1 MGEVHFDS
9 LTFTADSATP
19 FGVCFAV
26 VPAQVFLVVAPV
38 AELES
43 RNTVK
48 ISEDHEEYFIW
59 EREDRR
65 LVIVVLPGS
74 NREATYF
81 LVSLRASW
89 RAVVV
94 HVQGFKD
101 AGIVSS

>member
-26 VPAQVFLVVAPV
+26 VPAQVFLIVAPV

-48 ISEDHEEYFIW
+48 ISEDHEEYFI
-59 EREDRR
+59 RECEDGR
-65 LVIVVLPGS
+65 LVIVGLPVF
-74 NREATYF
+74 NREPAYF
-81 LVSLRASW
+81 LVNLR
-89 RAVVV
+89 
-94 HVQGFKD
+94 
-101 AGIVSS
+101 